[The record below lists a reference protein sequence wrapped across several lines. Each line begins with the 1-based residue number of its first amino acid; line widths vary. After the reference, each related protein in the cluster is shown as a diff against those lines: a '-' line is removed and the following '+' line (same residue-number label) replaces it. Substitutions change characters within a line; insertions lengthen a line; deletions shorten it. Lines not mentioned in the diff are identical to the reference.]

1 MDQQPPY
8 KKSLSEKPVNV
19 IEIDIQI
26 RSAFRKYKI
35 SFNLDVRDELS
46 LNSIK
51 QAIQRQ
57 LGFSH

>member
-46 LNSIK
+46 LNSI
-51 QAIQRQ
+51 
-57 LGFSH
+57 